1 MKENRIFRY
10 IIALTIT
17 AFALVTLFMSSS
29 VIFDWFG
36 IREMEGNYVPFIVWT
51 NFIAAFLYLGS
62 AYGLFKSK
70 RWAFWVL
77 MGTAAILFISL
88 IGLFVHIN
96 LGRSFEMKTI
106 GAMVFRI
113 VLTIIFAAFVYY
125 RTIKRVK

>member
-1 MKENRIFRY
+1 MKENRLYRY
-10 IIALTIT
+10 IIALAIT

-36 IREMEGNYVPFIVWT
+36 IREMEGNYVPFIVWA
-51 NFIAAFLYLGS
+51 NLIAAFLYLGS
-62 AYGLFKSK
+62 AYGLLKSK

-77 MGTAAILFISL
+77 TGTAVILFISV

-96 LGRSFEMKTI
+96 LGGSFEMKTV

-113 VLTIIFAAFVYY
+113 VLTVIFAILVYY
-125 RTIKRVK
+125 KTAIQNK